1 MAKQLNV
8 NLAFTADTG
17 KAKAQLQDLQ
27 NQLSQVINMSAS
39 SLSGPG
45 MAENLKKASVAAAE
59 LKVHLEN
66 ATNVKTGS
74 LDFTKLNQS
83 IKSSG
88 SSLKDYAAKLS
99 AIGPEGQ
106 KAFMMLAQ
114 SVASAEVPIRRS
126 NALLTDLWTTM
137 KNTAR
142 WQLTSSMLHGFMGAV
157 QSAVGYAEDL
167 NESLNNIRIVTGQ
180 SVEQMADFAKEANKA
195 AKNLSTSTVNYTN
208 AALIYYQQGLNEQ
221 EVKDRTDITVKMA
234 NVSRQS
240 AEEVSDQMTAVWNN
254 FAKGSEDLEHFAD
267 VMVRLGA
274 DTASSSDEIA
284 GGLEKFASIG
294 EMIGLSFDNAAAALA
309 TVTAVTRQSE
319 DVVGTAFKTIFARIQ
334 GLNLGETLEDGTTL
348 NKYSEALNKVGI
360 SIFDQNGELKDMDNI
375 LAEMGEKWKTLSKDQ
390 QVALAQ
396 TVAGV
401 RQYNQ
406 LVSLMD
412 NFDFYEQNLQ
422 AAKNSEGFLEEQAKI
437 YEESWEAA
445 GKRVRA
451 ALEGIWGTIID
462 DEAFIDILNMI
473 EKLITG
479 VDGFIDSIGGLG
491 GTITAL
497 GFLFTNVFQKQI
509 NQSITN
515 GIYSMQTWTERGRQ
529 ALREQKSQEI
539 NNMLGAA
546 GMVDKGTNSVNDIQV
561 RVLKSQLSDQQ
572 ELLLNAKNLNEEET
586 KILQILLDQKKAR
599 GENAVQLAKE
609 LEVAKNKSSGKEIN
623 LLSKGVQSDGIK
635 ELKGQIKAAA
645 EAKDDYIRQ
654 FGNYSVAE
662 AYSGMHGK
670 EAQQAAQKLVTANTE
685 VSKTLAQLKE
695 NSVGASEDLNKF
707 AESEKEAAELGIKL
721 KQAEKE
727 AKEEI
732 DVNSI
737 KTKENTQVKK
747 ENSQETN
754 RATEETRENGDV
766 NAEAAGDIKKHTEE
780 TKKNTD
786 EVKKN
791 SQAKEENGQKINRYT
806 QNFTLGAQTVTGMA
820 TAYQS
825 LNAAINT
832 FNSDADVGTKIAS
845 MATSFTMFGS
855 SLGMSLKSL
864 SKMSVMT
871 KGGTKALGELAAS
884 SGMASGLVTKL
895 GLSTTSFGGAI
906 IGMIPYLAIAAA
918 AIGGLVFIGKELYN
932 TYNADK
938 IGAEKA
944 AEAAQNLSKAVDE
957 AASSLDGIVS
967 AIDNYDSLIK
977 TLEECE
983 DDTDKWNEALKD
995 VNNSIWD
1002 ILEQYPELAKM
1013 SNLFNADGTLN
1024 RDTVDQFIEEKET
1037 FANNARAAALTSKA
1051 RASQMQVRA
1060 DQTDLQRSL
1069 SSQMNIVTPYDQQ
1082 TGNTYQRNSDAID
1095 NALSAII
1102 KEFEA
1107 GTIKS
1112 TDDFNAII
1120 DQVGKD
1126 FGITGSELES
1136 FKTIVKDSSEEI
1148 KELANSAIAANTQ
1161 MNNVAILIAGEIL
1174 GSDATEEQK
1183 EKFAQDYSAAEQAK
1197 YNEIYNKATGS
1208 GISKTSSKNA
1218 AVVKDLW
1225 AQYSEATGTNFQ
1237 LDSNAVIGTDSNRY
1251 FQYIKDGITVKISA
1265 EELASAIAAAD
1276 AKTGAENAIE
1286 EDVRSG
1292 LTGGLNDSIKEGVDT
1307 NLIVSLAEKYD
1318 LQNEE
1323 SINNLIQL
1331 LNSAETIAEQEK
1343 ILQDIINTLPDS
1355 QKQEAEINKLTASAE
1370 ENYDLDPELIEEQA
1384 KQLQNLYGAEKL
1396 TEVAATKLAIENQ
1409 RMNKGVE
1416 ELSKN
1421 WEAWNKELKS
1431 GNKDSVGYAKTV
1443 KNLTK
1448 TVADLTG
1455 ASADL
1460 ELPEDFFDEGT
1471 GNLELLEKAAQGSE
1485 EAINALGISIA
1496 KSQINSL
1503 EQVDWT
1509 IDFSDSNDIASIT
1522 TDKFNTA
1529 KETIKT
1535 GLDELQKKILEG
1547 QASVGDGL
1555 SSILEGSTTT
1565 SAEWVKALNDMALAT
1580 HMSVDEMNSLLSEVG
1595 LDAEVSVTDIDTTVD
1610 VPRYKVVTDI
1620 IKRDEESGIPTEYT
1634 TRSIPDGTEKHP
1646 GKIQVAQIGANGE
1659 KPEDVKVDYIG
1670 NGSISPS
1677 STGSTSGGGGGS
1689 SKKTPKAPKK
1699 SDTVERYKEINDA
1712 LDDLEDAYNDTAKAA
1727 DRLFGGAKLNE
1738 LKKQNKLILDQKKA
1752 LEQKKEEALANL
1764 KIDKEALLLAAK
1776 NAGANFQFDGDKI
1789 ANYTEQMTML
1799 HNQLEALHV
1808 TAGEELDEAEEK
1820 AINELQEKIEELK
1833 AAISAFEDTR
1843 ELIEDLDNEIQD
1855 KFYEWQDNNYEQL
1868 QYELEL
1874 KIEIE
1879 DAQLR
1884 KLEYFLN
1891 KYSDNFYKMAETAAL
1906 MMDQGD
1912 ANESKLGVLRDN
1924 KNDLDDAYSA
1934 GEISQADYIDGLKN
1948 VRDGV
1953 YESLEALIEMDK
1965 QMLHF
1970 FEDTLA
1976 AGQEELED
1984 FTDHMEHLT
1993 SVFDHYL
2000 SLMDLLGKTKDYD
2013 GMGDFLEGKAQTI
2026 RDRLDV
2032 SQANYE
2038 ILLRQEQEAEEAYKA
2053 ALISGSDEEIE
2064 LLKENWDAAVDAVD
2078 EAEEQMLSLTEE
2090 WVEAMKAVIDNN
2102 MAKISESLE
2111 KNLTNGMGFDY
2122 LMDQFDMLN
2131 TRQEEYLT
2139 KTNQIYETNKLM
2151 RTANKVLDETDNK
2164 VAKQKLQNFINETKS
2179 LQENNELSKLEL
2191 EIQQAK
2197 YDLLLAEIALEEAQN
2212 AKATVRLQRDS
2223 EGNFGYV
2230 YTADQDAVNDA
2241 QQELAD
2247 AENRL
2252 YNISLEGQQEYT
2264 EKYLQAQQEMHGKLN
2279 DLWDLY
2285 YNEHAISEEEYNR
2298 RMMEVQ
2304 EQYCGVPDGILTKYS
2319 ELYNIAVQAD
2329 ANATAD
2335 NWTKQYGNMTTET
2348 GKWSEAVNGYIGQ
2361 VNEQTNI
2368 WEGIQE
2374 QANADVKGALED
2386 TTGATKDLTE
2396 ESENLKNMIEDEVL
2410 PAIEDEYD
2418 EVREMTEAYA
2428 EQREGIQDLIR
2439 EYENLIDVINEK
2451 IAAEARSAGTSSNSS
2466 SSDDF
2471 DPNID
2476 YAAIMMKSEYGS
2488 DEYNEAAKNRDI
2500 KINEYKYSDHGV
2512 TTKELDAWIAGGMD
2526 PDDDPRKKKFV
2537 SLATGGYTGDWGPEG
2552 KLAILHEKEL
2562 VLNEDDTNNLFK
2574 TIDFIRQIVGF
2585 IDSQASLSALSSL
2598 SAYNSSM
2605 NTTSHNLDQH
2615 VEIHAEFPNAVDHS
2629 EIEEAFN
2636 NLINT
2641 ASQYANR
2648 KI

>member
-1 MAKQLNV
+1 MSKQLNV

-39 SLSGPG
+39 SLSGPD
-45 MAENLKKASVAAAE
+45 MAEKLKKASVAAAE

-126 NALLTDLWTTM
+126 NALLEDLWTTM

-142 WQLTSSMLHGFMGAV
+142 WQLTSSMLHGFMGAI
-157 QSAVGYAEDL
+157 QSAIRYAEDL

-195 AKNLSTSTVNYTN
+195 AKNLSTSTINYTN

-221 EVKDRTDITVKMA
+221 EVKERTDITVKMA

-274 DTASSSDEIA
+274 DTASSSAEIA

-294 EMIGLSFDNAAAALA
+294 DMIGLSFDNAAAALA

-360 SIFDQNGELKDMDNI
+360 SIFEQNGELKNMDTI
-375 LAEMGEKWKTLSKDQ
+375 LADMGAKWKTLSKDQ

-412 NFDFYEQNLQ
+412 NFDLYEQNLQ
-422 AAKNSEGFLEEQAKI
+422 AANNSEGSLEEQAKI
-437 YEESWEAA
+437 YEESWEGAS
-445 GKRVRA
+445 KRVKA
-451 ALEGIWGTIID
+451 ALEGIWDTIID
-462 DEAFIDILNMI
+462 DEAFIDILNII

-491 GTITAL
+491 GAITAL
-497 GFLFTNVFQKQI
+497 GFLFTNIFQKKI
-509 NQSITN
+509 NQSIIN
-515 GIYSMQTWTERGRQ
+515 GIYSMQTWSEKGRE
-529 ALREQKSQEI
+529 ALRQQKNAEIVGMLSNAGMQDTGNNTVNDVQVQVLKAQLMSQQEI
-539 NNMLGAA
+539 
-546 GMVDKGTNSVNDIQV
+546 
-561 RVLKSQLSDQQ
+561 
-572 ELLLNAKNLNEEET
+572 LLNAKDLTEEEE
-586 KILQILLDQKKAR
+586 KVLQILLDQQRVR
-599 GENAVQLAKE
+599 GEIAIQLAKE
-609 LEVAKNKSSGKEIN
+609 VEQAKKKANDNALNIQMQTKDNDDNLKTRTITTDKGKEKTITIDQDLKELEQLSNEVAKAKIEFEKTGKDLNTAMAEEDKSALNYVEKSKDLLNHQKVMSQAYEISITD
-623 LLSKGVQSDGIK
+623 LIHFSES
-635 ELKGQIKAAA
+635 QINAS
-645 EAKDDYIRQ
+645 
-654 FGNYSVAE
+654 YSVFKLEDALDE
-662 AYSGMHGK
+662 SNK
-670 EAQQAAQKLVTANTE
+670 VIIFNNQATDLA
-685 VSKTLAQLKE
+685 SKITL
-695 NSVGASEDLNKF
+695 
-707 AESEKEAAELGIKL
+707 
-721 KQAEKE
+721 
-727 AKEEI
+727 
-732 DVNSI
+732 
-737 KTKENTQVKK
+737 
-747 ENSQETN
+747 
-754 RATEETRENGDV
+754 
-766 NAEAAGDIKKHTEE
+766 KHTQTINED
-780 TKKNTD
+780 T
-786 EVKKN
+786 
-791 SQAKEENGQKINRYT
+791 AAIEENIEKQKKRAENLNRYT
-806 QNFTLGAQTVTGMA
+806 QNFTYSIQTVTGMA

-825 LNAAINT
+825 LNSAIEM
-832 FNSDADVGTKIAS
+832 FNSNADIGTKFASIAS
-845 MATSFTMFGS
+845 SMTMFGVS
-855 SLGMSLKSL
+855 SKGALESL
-864 SKMSVMT
+864 SKITVMAGGST
-871 KGGTKALGELAAS
+871 KTLGALAQSGKLGGAAFKALGGSAEGAAAS
-884 SGMASGLVTKL
+884 IAAL
-895 GLSTTSFGGAI
+895 
-906 IGMIPYLAIAAA
+906 IPYVAIAAA
-918 AIGGLVFIGKELYN
+918 AIGGLVFICKELYN
-932 TYNADK
+932 AYNADK

-944 AEAAQNLSKAVDE
+944 AEAAQNLSHAADE
-957 AASSLDGIVS
+957 AASSLQGIES
-967 AIDNYDSLIK
+967 AIENYDSLIE
-977 TLEECE
+977 TLEECKN
-983 DDTDKWNEALKD
+983 DVDKWNEALKN

-1002 ILEQYPELAKM
+1002 ILDQYPELAKM
-1013 SNLFNADGTLN
+1013 SNLFKADGTLN

-1037 FANNARAAALTSKA
+1037 QANNARAAALTSKA

-1060 DQTDLQRSL
+1060 DQTDLRRSL
-1069 SSQMNIVTPYDQQ
+1069 SSQMYTATP
-1082 TGNTYQRNSDAID
+1082 DAID
-1095 NALSAII
+1095 SALSAII

-1112 TDDFNAII
+1112 SQEFNDII
-1120 DQVGKD
+1120 DQIGKE
-1126 FGITGSELES
+1126 FSITDSELKI
-1136 FKTIVKDSSEEI
+1136 FKTIVKDSSKEI

-1161 MNNVAILIAGEIL
+1161 MNNVATLIAGEIL

-1208 GISKTSSKNA
+1208 GISKISSKNA

-1237 LDSNAVIGTDSNRY
+1237 LDSNAVVGTDSNRY
-1251 FQYIKDGITVKISA
+1251 FQYINEKGITVKISA

-1276 AKTGAENAIE
+1276 AKTGVENVSNQDA
-1286 EDVRSG
+1286 RSE
-1292 LTGGLNDSIKEGVDT
+1292 LTGIGQLVHEGVDT
-1307 NLIVSLAEKYD
+1307 DLIISLGQRMDLENEETMLAMAKI
-1318 LQNEE
+1318 LQN
-1323 SINNLIQL
+1323 
-1331 LNSAETIAEQEK
+1331 AKTVAEQEK
-1343 ILQDIINTLPDS
+1343 AISDILNTLPKE
-1355 QKQEAEINKLTASAE
+1355 QKEQAEINSLTQNAVD
-1370 ENYDLDPELIEEQA
+1370 NYELDVDDIEDQA
-1384 KQLQNLYGAEKL
+1384 KRLQEAYQLTSIE
-1396 TEVAATKLAIENQ
+1396 ATKLAIENQ

-1416 ELSKN
+1416 TLSKN
-1421 WEAWNKELKS
+1421 WEDWQKVLKKGSLNKEEKLTLDYT
-1431 GNKDSVGYAKTV
+1431 NTIQD
-1443 KNLTK
+1443 LTK
-1448 TVADLTG
+1448 AVADLTG
-1455 ASADL
+1455 ALEDL
-1460 ELPEDFFDEGT
+1460 ELPDEFFESEENLKLIEEAAKGSEQAINELGVAVGYASVQLMELKAVTDENGSILNQADIDAFNTNKEIVLAGITELQAKVAEGT
-1471 GNLELLEKAAQGSE
+1471 DL
-1485 EAINALGISIA
+1485 
-1496 KSQINSL
+1496 
-1503 EQVDWT
+1503 V
-1509 IDFSDSNDIASIT
+1509 
-1522 TDKFNTA
+1522 
-1529 KETIKT
+1529 
-1535 GLDELQKKILEG
+1535 G
-1547 QASVGDGL
+1547 Q
-1555 SSILEGSTTT
+1555 
-1565 SAEWVKALNDMALAT
+1565 
-1580 HMSVDEMNSLLSEVG
+1580 G
-1595 LDAEVSVTDIDTTVD
+1595 LDAILSGGAEGASSWVTSLNEMAMATNMTVEEMNALLGQLGLEADVTTTDIEQD
-1610 VPRYKVVTDI
+1610 VQVPVYKVQMSNVETDP
-1620 IKRDEESGIPTEYT
+1620 ETGFTSYT
-1634 TRSIPDGTEKHP
+1634 TRSIPMGTETHK
-1646 GKIQVAQIGANGE
+1646 GKISVAQIGANG
-1659 KPEDVKVDYIG
+1659 VDPGEPDIKYIG
-1670 NGSISPS
+1670 NGPVAS
-1677 STGSTSGGGGGS
+1677 SATSSSSGGGGGS

-1699 SDTVERYKEINDA
+1699 SDTVERYKEINDI
-1712 LDDLEDAYNDTAKAA
+1712 LDDLEDAYNDASKAA

-1776 NAGANFQFDGDKI
+1776 NAGVNFQFDGDKI

-1808 TAGEELDEAEEK
+1808 AAGEELDEAEEK
-1820 AINELQEKIEELK
+1820 AINELQEKIDELK
-1833 AAISAFEDTR
+1833 TAISAFEDTR

-1891 KYSDNFYKMAETAAL
+1891 KYSDNFYKMAETAVF

-1924 KNDLDDAYSA
+1924 KNDLDEAYNA

-2038 ILLRQEQEAEEAYKA
+2038 ILLRQEKEAEEAYKA
-2053 ALISGSDEEIE
+2053 ALVSGSDEEIE

-2151 RTANKVLDETDNK
+2151 RTANKALDETDNK

-2197 YDLLLAEIALEEAQN
+2197 YDLLLAEIALQEAQN

-2304 EQYCGVPDGILTKYS
+2304 EQYYGVPNGILTKYS
-2319 ELYNIAVQAD
+2319 ELYNIAVQTD

-2335 NWTKQYGNMTTET
+2335 NWTKQYGNMTSET
-2348 GKWSEAVNGYIGQ
+2348 GKWSEAVNGYIDQ
-2361 VNEQTNI
+2361 VNEQTSI
-2368 WEGIQE
+2368 WEEIQE
-2374 QANADVKGALED
+2374 RANADVKGALDD
-2386 TTGATKDLTE
+2386 TAEATKNLTE
-2396 ESENLKNMIEDEVL
+2396 ESENLKDMIEDEVL
-2410 PAIEDEYD
+2410 PAIKDEYD

-2428 EQREGIQDLIR
+2428 EQREGIHDLIE
-2439 EYENLIDVINEK
+2439 EYERLIDVINEK
-2451 IAAEARSAGTSSNSS
+2451 IAAEAGSVGTNSNSS
-2466 SSDDF
+2466 SSDDYN
-2471 DPNID
+2471 PNVD
-2476 YAAIMMKSEYGS
+2476 WAAKMASVEYGS
-2488 DEYNEAAKNRDI
+2488 DEYWKYYEYRQR
-2500 KINEYKYSDHGV
+2500 KINDTNNNYGI
-2512 TTKELDAWIAGGMD
+2512 TTEEWDNWLSKGAKDE
-2526 PDDDPRKKKFV
+2526 DDPRKKKII
-2537 SLATGGYTGDWGPEG
+2537 SLATGGYTGEWGPEG

-2562 VLNEDDTNNLFK
+2562 VLNQDDTNNLFK
-2574 TIDFIRQIVGF
+2574 TVDFIRQIVGF

-2605 NTTSHNLDQH
+2605 NNINHNLDQH

-2648 KI
+2648 KL